1 QQTESALG
9 RVQRHQRLVDECTKE
24 VDDVVR
30 LQVIAGADALG
41 GGEGEAVS
49 EDGAAPQQ
57 RALAVV
63 QQIEA
68 PVERRRERLLA
79 RPRVTRPTSEEAEAV
94 IEPADDLCGGEMT
107 NTCRGELDRE
117 RYSVE
122 TFADLRHRGGRVRG
136 RFEAGIGGGSPLHE
150 QSVCLRGRE

>member
-1 QQTESALG
+1 MAPSEHLRFAGADQAIEGIETDRFQQAESVLG
-9 RVQRHQRLVDECTKE
+9 GMQCHQRLVDECATE
-24 VDDVVR
+24 ADDVVR

-41 GGEGEAVS
+41 SGESEAVS

-57 RALAVV
+57 RALPVV

-107 NTCRGELDRE
+107 NTRRG
-117 RYSVE
+117 
-122 TFADLRHRGGRVRG
+122 
-136 RFEAGIGGGSPLHE
+136 
-150 QSVCLRGRE
+150 